1 MPNRRAVLFA
11 AATFAATA
19 AMAAPAPLPDDMSM
33 GSPKAKIQ
41 VVEYAS
47 VGCPHCAHFN
57 EAVFAPFKAK
67 WVDTGKAR
75 YTLKEMLNG
84 SPTLAMAGFLV
95 ARCAG
100 PGKYFKVVDAV
111 FRSEP
116 QWAEG
121 KMKPILQRIASENGL
136 DESHF
141 NACLSDEAAIGAVN
155 ARARRA
161 TEQDGVEATPTLFI
175 NGKKIENTPRTADEM
190 DAAIADV
197 LKGGH

>member
-1 MPNRRAVLFA
+1 MPNRRTALLA
-11 AATFAATA
+11 AAAFAATA
-19 AMAAPAPLPDDMSM
+19 ALAAPAPLPDDMSI
-33 GSPKAKIQ
+33 GSAKAKVEVI
-41 VVEYAS
+41 EYAS

-57 EAVFAPFKAK
+57 EEVFAPFKTK

-84 SPTLAMAGFLV
+84 SPTIAMAGFLV

-121 KMKPILQRIASENGL
+121 
-136 DESHF
+136 
-141 NACLSDEAAIGAVN
+141 
-155 ARARRA
+155 
-161 TEQDGVEATPTLFI
+161 
-175 NGKKIENTPRTADEM
+175 
-190 DAAIADV
+190 
-197 LKGGH
+197 